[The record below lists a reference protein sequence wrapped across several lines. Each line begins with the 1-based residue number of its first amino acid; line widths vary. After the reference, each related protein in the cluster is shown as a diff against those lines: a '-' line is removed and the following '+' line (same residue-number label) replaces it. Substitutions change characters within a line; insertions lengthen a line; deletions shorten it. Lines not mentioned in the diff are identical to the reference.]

1 MRKPT
6 IKATKKVAQAPSKKI
21 INAPTKKAGS
31 TATTAYDVAQHLRTP
46 KEMAAYLAA
55 WLEAAPEDA
64 AGIARALGDIAR
76 AKGMTQVAKDAG
88 LSRESLYR
96 ALSKDGNPSFE
107 TVLKVAHALGI
118 RLNAQAA

>member
-1 MRKPT
+1 MRKPI
-6 IKATKKVAQAPSKKI
+6 IK
-21 INAPTKKAGS
+21 PTKKAAKAPAKKASS

-64 AGIARALGDIAR
+64 SGIARALGDIAR

-88 LSRESLYR
+88 LARESLYR
-96 ALSKDGNPSFE
+96 ALGKDGNPSFE
-107 TVLKVAHALGI
+107 TVLKVTHALGI
-118 RLNAQAA
+118 RLGAQAA